1 MYLEKPK
8 RPIIWNKGWY
18 VFTRTSILACKF
30 ACRSSFHSCL
40 MFKLQAFIFSSSM
53 CNSVVWEDNV
63 YNRYLYLNTLLISLV
78 IWLALVML
86 PYVRK
91 GGNSLF
97 FSPLWFYNNLFWY
110 SSLMNCL
117 PSKRGSGFVWVELL
131 ILCQLLSGLGA
142 TDDRAVR
149 RRNVEAFCQ
158 LIIAGSFCSTLR
170 L

>member
-8 RPIIWNKGWY
+8 RPIIWNKGWN
-18 VFTRTSILACKF
+18 VFTGTSILACKF

-63 YNRYLYLNTLLISLV
+63 YTRYLYLSTLLISLV

-86 PYVRK
+86 PYVCK

-97 FSPLWFYNNLFWY
+97 FFAPFYSTIIFSGTHPWWIVYLLNGDQVSSELNY
-110 SSLMNCL
+110 SYSVNY
-117 PSKRGSGFVWVELL
+117 FQVWEQQM
-131 ILCQLLSGLGA
+131 IEKYAEGM
-142 TDDRAVR
+142 
-149 RRNVEAFCQ
+149 
-158 LIIAGSFCSTLR
+158 
-170 L
+170 